1 MSGKSFKIAIVGATG
16 AVGREMIDVLEKR
29 NFPISD
35 CLPFASSRSQGKKIK
50 LQGREFTCQVLS
62 KGCFAGVDF
71 AFFDASDEVSKE
83 WVPEALSSGGWV
95 IDNSGTHRMNPE
107 VELVVPEV
115 NSDRLVKLAKEA
127 QKNPSTK
134 KLIAGP
140 NCTTIQL
147 VTALKPISDRYG
159 LKRVVVSTYQSVSG
173 AGTEAMNELKEQL
186 IAAAVSPGKKLEAKA
201 LRHPIA
207 FNLIPHIGSFDSE
220 GYTSEEKKVI
230 AETRKI
236 MGLPNLPV
244 SCTAVRV
251 PTLSCHAESVNLELS
266 KPFASIG
273 EIRSVLAAGEGVVVQ
288 DEPSQA
294 LYPMNLTGSGQ
305 DPVYVGRLRKD
316 PSAEN
321 GLHLWVVSDNLRK
334 GAALN
339 AVQIAERI
347 VPHLS

>member
-1 MSGKSFKIAIVGATG
+1 MSGKAFKIAIVGATG

-29 NFPISD
+29 SFPISD
-35 CLPFASSRSQGKKIK
+35 CLMFASPRSVGKKVK
-50 LQGREFTCQVLS
+50 LQSREFPCQVME
-62 KGCFAGVDF
+62 KGCFAGVDI
-71 AFFDASDEVSKE
+71 AFFDASDEVSKQ
-83 WVPEALSSGGWV
+83 WVPEALSAGAWV

-115 NSDRLVKLAKEA
+115 NGDRLEKLAKDA
-127 QKNPSTK
+127 RSGSAAKR
-134 KLIAGP
+134 LVAGP

-147 VTALKPISDRYG
+147 VTALKPLSDRYG

-186 IAAAVSPGKKLEAKA
+186 VAAAVSPGKKLEAKA

-266 KPFASIG
+266 KPFTVS
-273 EIRSVLAAGEGVVVQ
+273 EVRETLSRGEGVVVQ
-288 DEPSQA
+288 DDPSQA
-294 LYPMNLTGSGQ
+294 LYPMNLTGSGK
-305 DPVYVGRLRKD
+305 DPVYVGRLRID
-316 PSAEN
+316 PSTEN

-347 VPHLS
+347 VPHLA